1 MLSSDFTHQR
11 NQFLIVFVFIQ
22 SHHRSLVGL
31 HLAMQNQAGLEL
43 TEILTS
49 ASHAQP
55 QLDIFLFSISSQDRD
70 GSPILCQHITRWHAA
85 QLLRCFFLPSETLQ
99 IRISLSLFTQCCCLQ
114 LLLEWPGSS
123 AYIFSVAFKGLSN
136 SSKNEPGQILHSN
149 DPTLWC
155 QFLSSCCWIIHHDK
169 M

>member
-1 MLSSDFTHQR
+1 MACSIVAEMSFSSLW
-11 NQFLIVFVFIQ
+11 N
-22 SHHRSLVGL
+22 
-31 HLAMQNQAGLEL
+31 
-43 TEILTS
+43 
-49 ASHAQP
+49 
-55 QLDIFLFSISSQDRD
+55 
-70 GSPILCQHITRWHAA
+70 
-85 QLLRCFFLPSETLQ
+85 LQ

-169 M
+169 MWLLGKVYFVLWLQRKSFYGGRVVAAGSWKITSPITARKEWTNWKWGKAIHFQSWPLVVAFLQQGPYALKLPQDSTTD